1 MSKQKRNFWI
11 EVVLLILIVGSI
23 AVAIIASELK
33 PLDKNDI
40 KLTAADLRSFAAA
53 ARQLVAQHQAGQLT
67 ETFFN
72 TQIQMLDDKVSSSR
86 QTLIDSDAETE
97 AKQSQ
102 RAASNLAAQIGAA
115 IDQIESSSQNESS
128 AAQQLAALENK
139 TKQLE
144 ERLKHE

>member
-86 QTLIDSDAETE
+86 QSLMDSDAESE

-102 RAASNLAAQIGAA
+102 RAASDLAAQIGAA

>member
-86 QTLIDSDAETE
+86 QSLMDSDAETE

-102 RAASNLAAQIGAA
+102 RAASDLAAQIGAA

-128 AAQQLAALENK
+128 TAQQLAALENK

>member
-11 EVVLLILIVGSI
+11 EVVLLILIFGSI
-23 AVAIIASELK
+23 AAAIIASELK
-33 PLDKNDI
+33 PLNQDDI

-53 ARQLVAQHQAGQLT
+53 GRELVAQHQAGQLT

-86 QTLIDSDAETE
+86 QTLMDSDAEAE

-102 RAASNLAAQIGAA
+102 RAASDLAAQIGAA
-115 IDQIESSSQNESS
+115 IDQIESSPQNESA
-128 AAQQLAALENK
+128 AAQQLASLENK